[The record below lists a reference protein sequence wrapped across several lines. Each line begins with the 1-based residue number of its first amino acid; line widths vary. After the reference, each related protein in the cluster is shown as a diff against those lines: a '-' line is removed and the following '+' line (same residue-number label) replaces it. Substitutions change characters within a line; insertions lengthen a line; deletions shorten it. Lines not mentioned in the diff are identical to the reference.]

1 MPARVLIGPLVLV
14 AVVAVGHAQERAAAD
29 PAALIAR
36 VDRLFDR
43 WDEPDSPGCAL
54 GVYRDGRIV
63 YKRAYGAADLDH
75 DVPLSTSSVFHVAS
89 VSKQFTAASIAL
101 LALDGKLSLDDDVR
115 KYVPELPDLGHTI
128 TIAHLVHHTSG
139 LRDQWSLLGL
149 AGWRYSL
156 DLITD
161 DDVLQ
166 MLSRQRDLNFKPGD
180 RHVYCN
186 SGYTLLATIVSRV
199 SQMSFREFTNARIF
213 EPLGMTS
220 THFRD
225 DHAEIVKRQAY
236 GYAPAGET
244 FRLSVTNFDTVGATS
259 LLTTVEDLVKWEANF
274 ETKTVGGDGLQEMIA
289 RRGVLN
295 NGEKLTYA
303 FGLVFDTY
311 KGAPIVTHGGSDA
324 GYRADFLRFPEQRLG
339 VACLC
344 NLATINPGELTRQV
358 AEIFLGDALHATP
371 ATSTS
376 AANGSGGTGGDG
388 VSLSEQQLRTYEG
401 LYWNRD
407 EESGRKFVFA
417 DGALRAVA
425 GSQQFEMVPVGDAEF
440 VLRTGPRV
448 RLRFEQADVPGTRRL
463 IVTPIDGGPSQTLDG
478 VEPFVPT
485 PAQLGEFAG
494 VYRSDEMD
502 AVYRFVVE
510 KDAIVLRRLRAAP
523 MRLEPAM
530 RDVFT
535 GPIGTVRFTR
545 DKRGRLAGF
554 VIDAGRIRNVR
565 FWKDAPATRR

>member
-1 MPARVLIGPLVLV
+1 MRARVLLRPLVLV
-14 AVVAVGHAQERAAAD
+14 AVIAVGHAQEPTTAD

-36 VDRLFDR
+36 VDRLFDK
-43 WDEPDSPGCAL
+43 WDKPDSPGCAL
-54 GVYRDGRIV
+54 GVYRDGRII

-75 DVPLSTSSVFHVAS
+75 DVPLTTSSVFHVAS

-101 LALDGKLSLDDDVR
+101 LAQDGQLSLDDDVR

-128 TIAHLVHHTSG
+128 TIDHLIHHTSG

-166 MLSRQRDLNFKPGD
+166 MLSRQRELNFKPGD

-199 SQMSFREFTNARIF
+199 SKMPFREFTNARIF
-213 EPLGMTS
+213 QPLGMTA

-259 LLTTVEDLVKWEANF
+259 LLTTVEDLARWDANF
-274 ETKTVGGDGLQEMIA
+274 DAKTVGGNGLQEMMA

-303 FGLVFDTY
+303 FGLVFDRY
-311 KGAPIVTHGGSDA
+311 KGVPIVGHGGSDA
-324 GYRADFLRFPEQRLG
+324 GYRADFIRFPEQRLG

-358 AEIFLGDALHATP
+358 ADIFLGDVLQSAPTVT
-371 ATSTS
+371 TS
-376 AANGSGGTGGDG
+376 NGSEEKGDKD
-388 VSLSEQQLRTYEG
+388 VSLSEQELRTYAG

-407 EESGRKFVFA
+407 EESGRKVVFA
-417 DGALRAVA
+417 DGALRAVS
-425 GSQQFEMVPVGDAEF
+425 GSTQYEMKPVGDGAF
-440 VLRTGPRV
+440 VLATGPRL
-448 RLRFEQADVPGTRRL
+448 RLQFTQADAPGSRRL
-463 IVTPIDGGPSQTLDG
+463 IVTPIDGGSPQILDG
-478 VEPFVPT
+478 VEQFTPT
-485 PAQLGEFAG
+485 LAQLNEFAG
-494 VYRSDEMD
+494 AYRSEEME
-502 AVYRFVVE
+502 AVYRFSVDQ
-510 KDAIVLRRLRAAP
+510 DALVLKRLRATA

-530 RDVFT
+530 TDVFT
-535 GPIGTVRFTR
+535 GQIGTVRFTR
-545 DKRGRLAGF
+545 DRRGRIAGF
-554 VIDAGRIRNVR
+554 LIDAGRIRNVR
-565 FWKDAPATRR
+565 FWKDVPAVRR